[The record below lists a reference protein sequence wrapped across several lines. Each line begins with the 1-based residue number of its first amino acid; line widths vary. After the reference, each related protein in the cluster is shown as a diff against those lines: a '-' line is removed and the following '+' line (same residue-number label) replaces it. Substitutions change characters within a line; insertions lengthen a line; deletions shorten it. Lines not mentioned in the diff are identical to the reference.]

1 MTQEDTKPAAPQ
13 VKMTVMT
20 QYIRDMSF
28 ENIVA
33 QKGLSTSDI
42 VPEMQMTV
50 ALDARKRSVEHQYE
64 LVSKYRVTS
73 KNKNNDD
80 MLFLLELEYAG
91 IFHVEGVPEDQLH
104 PFLLIECPRMLFP
117 FVRRIVSDMTSDGGF
132 PAVNLE
138 TVDFVALYRQQLAL
152 RAAQKPEDQ
161 PAS

>member
-64 LVSKYRVTS
+64 LVSK
-73 KNKNNDD
+73 
-80 MLFLLELEYAG
+80 
-91 IFHVEGVPEDQLH
+91 
-104 PFLLIECPRMLFP
+104 
-117 FVRRIVSDMTSDGGF
+117 
-132 PAVNLE
+132 
-138 TVDFVALYRQQLAL
+138 
-152 RAAQKPEDQ
+152 
-161 PAS
+161 